1 MESQASPL
9 LKTAHL
15 CLAGDSSEEVVISA
29 TRVMEYVKG
38 DDWETALLLL
48 EDLGDTHPQS
58 PEFWD
63 LLADAA
69 RLLWLKEDAHW
80 YAWRGSEARFGAFRA
95 ELRLLPAEDGGRSM
109 PLLPRERLEFLWDIG
124 HRTSQGELS
133 VSFAFLRI
141 EGRDPLP
148 RGGSAP
154 VRLLALTPEHWRH
167 LKPGDSITMHEARP
181 PVGTALITEV
191 IPPVAPST

>member
-1 MESQASPL
+1 MDFQGSPL
-9 LKTAHL
+9 LKAARI
-15 CLAGDSSEEVVISA
+15 CLAGASGGEVAISA
-29 TRVMEYVKG
+29 ARVMEYVKG

-48 EDLGDTHPQS
+48 EDLGDAYPQS
-58 PEFWD
+58 PEFWG

-80 YAWRGSEARFGAFRA
+80 YAWRGSESRVGAFRA
-95 ELRLLPAEDGGRSM
+95 ELRLLPTGEGGRAI

-124 HRTSQGELS
+124 HRTPEGKLS
-133 VSFAFLRI
+133 VSFAFVRV
-141 EGRDPLP
+141 EGRDPLQP
-148 RGGSAP
+148 GGSAP

-181 PVGTALITEV
+181 PVGTARITEV
-191 IPPVAPST
+191 MPPVATVT